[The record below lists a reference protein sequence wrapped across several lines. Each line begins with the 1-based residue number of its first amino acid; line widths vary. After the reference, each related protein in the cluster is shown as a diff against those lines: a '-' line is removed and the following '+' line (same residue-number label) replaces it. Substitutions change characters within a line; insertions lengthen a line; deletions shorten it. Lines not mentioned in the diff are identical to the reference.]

1 VEPNL
6 RFILPFTVEDYCMIT
21 SFNAYSA
28 PLLSEINATLTQEL
42 RNDAL
47 AAGWPSKIVSSLT
60 VTTSNFNIVVNYDQE
75 FDVEIGDLEY
85 GTQDSAPRPVF
96 RLFIDK
102 HSNIISDNVA
112 DSYLKYLEDAEVF

>member
-1 VEPNL
+1 
-6 RFILPFTVEDYCMIT
+6 MIT

-47 AAGWPSKIVSSLT
+47 AAGWPTNVVESLSIT
-60 VTTSNFNIVVNYDQE
+60 ASGFSLVVNYSPDYE
-75 FDVEIGDLEY
+75 TEIGDLEY
-85 GTQDSAPRPVF
+85 GTQTSSPRPVF
-96 RLFIDK
+96 RLFLDK
-102 HSNIISDNVA
+102 HANIISDNIA

>member
-1 VEPNL
+1 
-6 RFILPFTVEDYCMIT
+6 MIT

-47 AAGWPSKIVSSLT
+47 AAGWPTNVVESLSIT
-60 VTTSNFNIVVNYDQE
+60 ANGFSFVVNYGSKYDN
-75 FDVEIGDLEY
+75 EIGDLEY
-85 GTQDSAPRPVF
+85 GTQDIAPKPVF

>member
-1 VEPNL
+1 
-6 RFILPFTVEDYCMIT
+6 MIT

-47 AAGWPSKIVSSLT
+47 AAGWPTNVVESLSI
-60 VTTSNFNIVVNYDQE
+60 TTSGFSIVVNYSPE
-75 FDVEIGDLEY
+75 YETEIGELEY
-85 GTQDSAPRPVF
+85 GTQNSAPRPVF
-96 RLFIDK
+96 RLFLDK